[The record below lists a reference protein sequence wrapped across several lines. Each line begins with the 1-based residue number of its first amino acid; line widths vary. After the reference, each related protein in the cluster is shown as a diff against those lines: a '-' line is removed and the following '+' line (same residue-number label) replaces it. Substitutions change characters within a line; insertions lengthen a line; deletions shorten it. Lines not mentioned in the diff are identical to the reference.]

1 MKKHTTKLIFLG
13 IFFVF
18 GMFLSLFFFT
28 PSLVNATDGT
38 SSVTTSV
45 MEMVRD
51 GSAIDADSGLVYYY
65 VDYADP
71 DGYIFRQKEGED
83 HYTQVFLA
91 GGVPLTRKDLE

>member
-13 IFFVF
+13 IFF
-18 GMFLSLFFFT
+18 GMFLSLFFST

-45 MEMVRD
+45 MEVVRD
-51 GSAIDADSGLVYYY
+51 GSAIYADSGLVYYY

>member
-13 IFFVF
+13 IFF
-18 GMFLSLFFFT
+18 GMFLSLSCLFL
-28 PSLVNATDGT
+28 PSSVNATDGT
-38 SSVTTSV
+38 TSVTTSV
-45 MEMVRD
+45 MEVVRD

-91 GGVPLTRKDLE
+91 GGVPLTREDLE

>member
-13 IFFVF
+13 IF
-18 GMFLSLFFFT
+18 GMFLSQFFST

-45 MEMVRD
+45 MEVVRD

>member
-18 GMFLSLFFFT
+18 GMFLSLFFST

-45 MEMVRD
+45 MEVVRD

>member
-13 IFFVF
+13 IF
-18 GMFLSLFFFT
+18 GMFLSLFFST

-45 MEMVRD
+45 MEVVRD
-51 GSAIDADSGLVYYY
+51 GSAIDSDSGLVYYY

>member
-13 IFFVF
+13 IFF
-18 GMFLSLFFFT
+18 GMFLSLFFST